1 MYNGQVEGWTA
12 RHSGSIPR
20 RRKILYFT
28 AFILAVG
35 PGKPPIE
42 GVSGTLIPGES
53 GRGVELITYIYR
65 IIYQEPKERDGVV
78 VSRSVEI

>member
-1 MYNGQVEGWTA
+1 MYSDQAEGWTA

-20 RRKILYFT
+20 RWKILYFT
-28 AFILAVG
+28 AFILALG

-42 GVSGTLIPGES
+42 GVQGTLIPGYRD
-53 GRGVELITYIYR
+53 RGVEPITYIYR
-65 IIYQEPKERDGVV
+65 MLYQEQKDRDGVV